1 MNETC
6 PKCDSEAYDTIKW
19 SWQQGIAPHAD
30 YYVCCS
36 CSHEWDDSD
45 IVEEKA

>member
-1 MNETC
+1 MSETC
-6 PKCDSEAYDTIKW
+6 PKCDSEAYDTVKW
-19 SWQQGIAPHAD
+19 SWQQGVVPHSD

-36 CSHEWDDSD
+36 CYYEWDDKD

>member
-6 PKCDSEAYDTIKW
+6 PKCDSEEYDTIKW
-19 SWQQGIAPHAD
+19 SWQQGVTPYDD

-36 CSHEWDDSD
+36 CQHEWS
-45 IVEEKA
+45 EEQPGEQT

>member
-1 MNETC
+1 MSETC
-6 PKCDSEAYDTIKW
+6 PKCDSEAYDTVKW
-19 SWQQGIAPHAD
+19 SWQQGVAPHAD

-36 CSHEWDDSD
+36 CYHEWDDSD